1 MNASAQ
7 TILAYVL
14 LYKYWALFAITF
26 IAAVVLPI
34 PPGTLLMASSALA
47 NHGYLS
53 FPLILIVASSGNILG
68 DNLGYWL
75 SRLYG
80 KPILYRIGFKKVIE
94 SQRYKAIEKRLVKEP
109 GWIIFIS
116 RFEVFSNLAVNI
128 LSGIGQVPYGRYLL
142 FEATGEILQV
152 VIYCSI
158 GYFFGD
164 AWQSINAAIN
174 KSFSII
180 VLIAVVLG
188 FIFWKKVKKK
198 FNIA

>member
-1 MNASAQ
+1 MNAATQ
-7 TILAYVL
+7 TILGYVL
-14 LYKYWALFAITF
+14 LYKYWALFFITF

-34 PPGTLLMASSALA
+34 PPGTLLMASSAFA
-47 NHGYLS
+47 SQGYLN
-53 FPLILIVASSGNILG
+53 FPLILIVASAGNILG

-80 KPILYRIGFKKVIE
+80 KPILYRIGFKKVIDSE
-94 SQRYKAIEKRLVKEP
+94 RYKAIEKRLVKEP

-128 LSGIGQVPYGRYLL
+128 LSGVSQVPYRRYILY
-142 FEATGEILQV
+142 EATGEILQV

-164 AWQSINAAIN
+164 AWQSINAVIN
-174 KSFSII
+174 KFLTGI
-180 VLIAVVLG
+180 VVVLVILG
-188 FIFWKKVKKK
+188 IVFWKRIKKK
-198 FNIA
+198 LSL